1 MAKTFTERATV
12 QDPLAKYA
20 VAVGWEALTPEE
32 ALLLRGGEAGLL
44 FRQLLADRLL
54 ALNPDVLTAANVI
67 DVITRIESVH
77 NSIEGN
83 EEILLWLRGQKSVY
97 VDSERREVNV
107 RVIDFEN
114 PDNNLFQVTDEWQY
128 TNGKYTNRADVV
140 FLINGIPVALVE
152 TKAAHKPNGIDE
164 GVVQVRRYH
173 RETPEMVTIPQIFDV
188 THLIH
193 FYYGVTWNL
202 DRRNLF
208 NWKDE
213 EPGDFEKK
221 VKRFFDKRRF
231 SGVLRDYIAFIH
243 KDDELTKVI
252 LRQHQ
257 VRAVEKVIDRVA
269 DPKKKRGLV
278 WHTQGSGKTLTMM
291 TIAHELLTRPEFGK
305 PTVLMLVD
313 RNELESQL
321 FGNLQAYGISD
332 VPLAQNKRH
341 LRDLLKTGY
350 RGLII
355 SMIHKF
361 EKADKDLNTSHDVVV
376 LVDEAHRTTGG
387 DLGNYLMGAI
397 PNATYIG
404 LTGTPIDKTAYG
416 KGTFKVFGVDDPSP
430 GYLDKYSI
438 RESIEDGTTLPL
450 HYSLAPNEMQVPREQ
465 LEREFLDL
473 VEAEGVSDIEDLNR
487 ILDRAVTLKAFLKS
501 ADRVDKVAKFV
512 ADHYRSNVEPLG
524 YKAFLVAVDR
534 HACALYKAALDRYL
548 PAGYS
553 AVVYTSDHNDEEEL
567 KRHALSEEDEKKLRK
582 LFLKP
587 GTLPKILIVTEKL
600 LTGFDAPILYAMY
613 LDKPMRDHTLLQAI
627 ARVNRPYE
635 EEGEIR
641 KPAGF
646 VLDFV
651 GIFDKLEKALAFD
664 SDVVAGV
671 IENIDVLKE
680 QFQKLMDQDVPP
692 YLALAKPPI
701 DDKTV
706 EALID
711 RFSDKGEREKFSKL
725 FREVE
730 TLYEILSPDPF
741 LRDYVERYQQLSALY
756 AIVGVAFNVKGTPVR
771 DLMNKTE
778 ELVRRHVT
786 AEGLDKVLPLY
797 KIDENTL
804 EALKKDG
811 GSDSAKIVNLARS
824 LATAV
829 KRGEDEQPHLIPIGD
844 RAEEILHLFE
854 DRQIST
860 ADALKELEKALGE
873 YNAAQREMKERGF
886 DMPTFSVYWIL
897 HRGGV
902 KGADEL
908 APLLSQLFTQ
918 YPNFRENPEERR
930 DLKAELYK
938 LLLPHVP
945 KAQRPDLADAILKVR
960 RS

>member
-1 MAKTFTERATV
+1 MPATFTERATV
-12 QDPLAKYA
+12 QDPFAKYA
-20 VAVGWEALTPEE
+20 GAVGWKPISAEE
-32 ALLLRGGEAGLL
+32 ALALRGGEAGLL
-44 FRQLLADRLL
+44 FRQVLADQLL
-54 ALNPDVLTAANVI
+54 KLNPDVLTAANVV
-67 DVITRIESVH
+67 DVVGRIEGVRT
-77 NSIEGN
+77 SIEGN
-83 EEILLWLRGQKSVY
+83 EEVLLWVRGQKSVY
-97 VDSERREVNV
+97 VAAQRREVNV
-107 RVIDFEN
+107 RIVDFEN
-114 PDNNLFQVTDEWQY
+114 AENNIFHVTDEWQY
-128 TNGKYTNRADVV
+128 TNGKYSNRADVV

-152 TKAAHKPNGIDE
+152 TKAAHKPNGVDE
-164 GVVQVRRYH
+164 GITQVRRYH
-173 RETPEMVTIPQIFDV
+173 RETPEMVTLPQVFDA

-208 NWKDE
+208 NWRDE
-213 EPGDFEKK
+213 EPGNFEEK
-221 VKRFFDKRRF
+221 VKHFFDRKRF
-231 SGVLRDYIAFIH
+231 LAVLRDYIAFLR

-257 VRAVEKVIDRVA
+257 VRSVEKVVDRVA
-269 DPKKKRGLV
+269 DPGKKRGLV
-278 WHTQGSGKTLTMM
+278 WHTQGSGKTLTMI
-291 TIAHELLTRPEFGK
+291 TVAHQLLTRPQFGK

-313 RNELESQL
+313 RNELEGQL
-321 FGNLQAYGISD
+321 FGNLQAYGITD
-332 VPLAQNKRH
+332 VQIASSKRN
-341 LRDLLKTGY
+341 LRELLRTGF
-350 RGLII
+350 RGLIV

-361 EKADKDLNTSHDVVV
+361 ENADKDLNTSHDVVV

-404 LTGTPIDKTAYG
+404 FTGTPIDKTAYG
-416 KGTFKVFGVDDPSP
+416 RGTFKTFGTDDPS

-438 RESIEDGTTLPL
+438 RESIADGTTLPL

-465 LEREFLDL
+465 LEKEFLDL

-487 ILDRAVTLKAFLKS
+487 ILDHAVRLKAFLKS
-501 ADRVDKVAKFV
+501 ADRIDNVARFV
-512 ADHYRSNVEPLG
+512 ADHYRENVEPLG

-534 HACALYKAALDRYL
+534 QACALYKAALDKYL
-548 PAGYS
+548 PPEYS
-553 AVVYTSDHNDEEEL
+553 QVVYTSAHNDEEEL
-567 KRHALSEEDEKKLRK
+567 KRYYLTEDDEKKLRK
-582 LFLKP
+582 LFLKQ
-587 GTLPKILIVTEKL
+587 GSLPKILIVTEKL

-635 EEGEIR
+635 VEGEIR

-664 SDVVAGV
+664 SDEVSGV

-680 QFQKLMDQDVPP
+680 QFQKLMDQDVAA

-706 EALID
+706 EAVIE
-711 RFSDKGEREKFSKL
+711 RFADKAEREKFVKL
-725 FREVE
+725 FRDVE

-741 LRDYVERYQQLSALY
+741 LRDYVGPYQQLAALY
-756 AIVGVAFNVKGTPVR
+756 SIVVAAFNVKGTPIR

-797 KIDENTL
+797 KIDEHTL

-829 KRGEDEQPHLIPIGD
+829 RRGEDEQPHLIPIGD

-860 ADALKELEKALGE
+860 TEALKELEKALGE
-873 YNAAQREMKERGF
+873 YNAAQSEVKERGF
-886 DMPTFSVYWIL
+886 DMQTFSVYWVL
-897 HRGGV
+897 NRAGV

-908 APLLSQLFTQ
+908 APALGELFTR
-918 YPNFRENPEERR
+918 YPNFRENPKERR

-938 LLLPHVP
+938 LLLPRVP
-945 KAQRPDLADAILKVR
+945 KAKRPELADAILKVR
-960 RS
+960 RT